1 MNDTIFIPDQRMP
14 ALESKIESMNRKA
27 LKLEIP
33 CHAELIVH
41 GDGYEKFTIDV
52 DFKIG
57 KNWGSYNDDEE
68 RGPLNLDGLK
78 EIDYAS

>member
-41 GDGYEKFTIDV
+41 GDGYEKFTID
-52 DFKIG
+52 
-57 KNWGSYNDDEE
+57 N
-68 RGPLNLDGLK
+68 
-78 EIDYAS
+78 